1 MSNVM
6 NLAWTWHLP
15 FQNSW
20 ARSSWPILPEKQW
33 CFLVSKPW
41 GFKAKKVKQDP
52 FWIGTQTATCR
63 AKPSPRSRYGLR
75 VKWSNDPAMF
85 FTWKFTCFYG
95 LLVLQRPDQPN
106 ILVAEANLGSMVHRQ
121 IHGRDAGPSGWSDL
135 RSLQVL
141 LVLEGPQPS

>member
-6 NLAWTWHLP
+6 NLAFTIPKFMGSIILTYTPWKTVM
-15 FQNSW
+15 
-20 ARSSWPILPEKQW
+20 SSCVKTL
-33 CFLVSKPW
+33 
-41 GFKAKKVKQDP
+41 GFNANKVKQGP
-52 FWIGTQTATCR
+52 FWIGTQTAKCR
-63 AKPSPRSRYGLR
+63 AKPGPRSRYGLR
-75 VKWSNDPAMF
+75 VKWSNDPAMLF
-85 FTWKFTCFYG
+85 FTLKCTFFYG